1 MTQQLEMF
9 EDTPVITPLFALGDG
24 GFDYLQAVLDILDA
38 PFVIRRRKLDGSL
51 IASEYAHL
59 TLNEAA
65 LLFIENNAKPAQ
77 ASAWVLALLTAQVRP
92 PQREAIGLS
101 PKQRL
106 KRRSGHQAREPPQC
120 NVSNVANREANSC
133 TKQFYLPVTS
143 RGLPKVGLSG
153 KSILAS

>member
-120 NVSNVANREANSC
+120 NVSNVVNREANSC